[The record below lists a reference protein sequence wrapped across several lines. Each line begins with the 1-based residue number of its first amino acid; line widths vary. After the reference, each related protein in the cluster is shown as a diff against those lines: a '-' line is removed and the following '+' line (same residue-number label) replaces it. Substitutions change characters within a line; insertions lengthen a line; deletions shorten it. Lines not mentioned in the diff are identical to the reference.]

1 MVLPECGVVDTA
13 RDPAPGNHPASA
25 RAQGGAAPRAQAR
38 GAWRPAGVLA
48 ACLAFALNGCA
59 AIATSQNTGTEP
71 FTTGHELR
79 FTETTLQ
86 RFKPWSDQVPSYRL
100 GPGDKIKIKY
110 FLTRDMDEDLTVSPD
125 GSIAPRAIGQMRV
138 EGTTLA
144 GVQDYIRRESRRE
157 LADQKVVVSLEEAVS
172 ARVYVGGTV
181 SRPGA
186 YKLTDMGT
194 SVLQG
199 ILLAGGFT
207 DESRTGQVA
216 LIRRGPNNEPML
228 RLINVREVIETGFD
242 ANDVPLMTGDIIYV
256 PRSSIAEVN
265 LWIDQFINKVV
276 PFQRQFS
283 YTIGSYSQTGGGSSF
298 LQ

>member
-1 MVLPECGVVDTA
+1 MVLPECGVVNTA
-13 RDPAPGNHPASA
+13 RGPA
-25 RAQGGAAPRAQAR
+25 RDDRFRAR
-38 GAWRPAGVLA
+38 GARRRVALA
-48 ACLAFALNGCA
+48 LLGLSLALNGCA
-59 AIATSQNTGTEP
+59 AIASSQSTGTEP

-79 FTETTLQ
+79 FTEVNAE

-110 FLTRDMDEDLTVSPD
+110 FITREMDEDLTVSPD
-125 GSIAPRAIGQMRV
+125 GSIAPRAIGQIRV
-138 EGTTLA
+138 EGSTLS
-144 GVQDYIRRESRRE
+144 GVQDYVRRESRKE
-157 LADQKVVVSLEEAVS
+157 LTDQKVVVSLEEASS
-172 ARVYVGGTV
+172 ARVYVGGMV
-181 SRPGA
+181 AHPGA
-186 YKLTDMGT
+186 FKLADMGT

-207 DESRTGQVA
+207 EESRTGQVA

-228 RLINVREVIETGFD
+228 RLVNVRDVIQTGFD
-242 ANDVPLMTGDIIYV
+242 ANDVPLVSGDIIYV

-283 YTIGSYSQTGGGSSF
+283 YTIGSYSTTGGGTSIVP
-298 LQ
+298 